1 MLVFFVIS
9 LLALKAFSIISVSW
23 TIVIIIFFAMAAV
36 DACLHEHQ
44 KIILSSIKAIDELQH
59 QIDDIKDK

>member
-1 MLVFFVIS
+1 
-9 LLALKAFSIISVSW
+9 
-23 TIVIIIFFAMAAV
+23 MAAV